1 MRHREFDQDAQKA
14 FLGIF
19 AKERRSFESL
29 QEHDGS
35 VVSGRQILHSRPL
48 VKVTG
53 DSFAHL
59 LRSIF
64 APSSSCCRRPRQLTL
79 YHRHPRQLCH
89 HPRSSSFLTAR
100 SAEADHPGNGGCGG
114 GGAPG
119 NGGCEPGNADCGTG
133 GCCPLAPPGPLPPL
147 EAPARFDCDEVA
159 LPPIGVGGASLGI
172 LEKSS
177 YTFKATP
184 LIKVALPGLGGRKVS
199 NCNAAGNFPD
209 KATPLS

>member
-19 AKERRSFESL
+19 AKESRSFESL

-59 LRSIF
+59 LRGFLRRRQVAVVDPPVDTLPS
-64 APSSSCCRRPRQLTL
+64 PSSPALPPPKKLVVPDCSLGGGGP
-79 YHRHPRQLCH
+79 
-89 HPRSSSFLTAR
+89 
-100 SAEADHPGNGGCGG
+100 PGNGGCGG

-119 NGGCEPGNADCGTG
+119 NGGCNPETRIVVPAVAARSLLPGHYRHWKLRQDS
-133 GCCPLAPPGPLPPL
+133 
-147 EAPARFDCDEVA
+147 DCDEVA

-177 YTFKATP
+177 YTFKAT
-184 LIKVALPGLGGRKVS
+184 AAHQGR
-199 NCNAAGNFPD
+199 AARSRR
-209 KATPLS
+209 TQSLQL